1 MSVSAQAEWSG
12 DKVRDGLRQAEM
24 DNGCSEEGCT
34 EV

>member
-1 MSVSAQAEWSG
+1 MSISAQAERSG

-24 DNGCSEEGCT
+24 DNGCSEEGFT